1 MCPLDKSI
9 IEDINGSRRLVV
21 GLEVVVYIHVV
32 ENVVESRTTTPITS
46 SKGAWHYMY
55 LGK

>member
-1 MCPLDKSI
+1 MCPLDKST
-9 IEDINGSRRLVV
+9 IEDINASRRLVV

-32 ENVVESRTTTPITS
+32 ESRTATPTTP

-55 LGK
+55 LGT

>member
-1 MCPLDKSI
+1 MCPLDKST

-21 GLEVVVYIHVV
+21 GLEVVVYIHI
-32 ENVVESRTTTPITS
+32 VESRTTTPTTS

-55 LGK
+55 LGT